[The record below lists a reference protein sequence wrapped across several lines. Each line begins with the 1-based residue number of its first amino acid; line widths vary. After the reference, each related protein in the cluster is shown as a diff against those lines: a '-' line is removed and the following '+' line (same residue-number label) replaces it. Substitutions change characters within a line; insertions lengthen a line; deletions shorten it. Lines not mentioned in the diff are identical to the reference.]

1 MAVVEA
7 LEAHWEV
14 MEVVATAAEVV
25 EEVVVSPPLRASFA
39 VEATSD
45 HDQQVVNV
53 CFVVAGVAMI
63 SGE

>member
-1 MAVVEA
+1 MVEA

-25 EEVVVSPPLRASFA
+25 EEVSPPLQASFA